1 VENVFLQIIYAHAK
15 MASRK
20 RERNQIEP

>member
-1 VENVFLQIIYAHAK
+1 

-20 RERNQIEP
+20 RERIARAGPGVEHGGQGEG